1 MKLCEN
7 CQHYGMSRT
16 DGPMCTKNNKP
27 TSPLAVKDCWE
38 EAPGAGDKDVQAIL
52 ADVPASPAQNAWTQK
67 KPRGRKK
74 EHENYTDENGVL
86 MKWCRACGKYKPAD
100 DFSRKT
106 GAKDGLAYECRECK
120 AELQRKGRKK
130 KRMSEL
136 DMIRRKADEEK
147 PVTEGREEPDA
158 PLPEVHESDAPDAP
172 GDDAS
177 CEHPQDVMP
186 ESAIHEPEEFVPDDV
201 EHVEVGLPDIDA
213 ELDKVLYGDILVRE
227 GSDAFL
233 NINGVYVPIVDWK
246 SGSYG
251 VKPSGLRRIA
261 EYFFTLGMKAVR

>member
-27 TSPLAVKDCWE
+27 TSPLAVKECWE
-38 EAPGAGDKDVQAIL
+38 DAPGAGDKDVQAIL
-52 ADVPASPAQNAWTQK
+52 ADVPASPAQNAWTPK

-106 GAKDGLAYECRECK
+106 GTKDGLAYECRECK

-136 DMIRRKADEEK
+136 DMIRRKADEGK
-147 PVTEGREEPDA
+147 PVTEGRE
-158 PLPEVHESDAPDAP
+158 
-172 GDDAS
+172 
-177 CEHPQDVMP
+177 
-186 ESAIHEPEEFVPDDV
+186 
-201 EHVEVGLPDIDA
+201 
-213 ELDKVLYGDILVRE
+213 
-227 GSDAFL
+227 
-233 NINGVYVPIVDWK
+233 
-246 SGSYG
+246 
-251 VKPSGLRRIA
+251 
-261 EYFFTLGMKAVR
+261 

>member
-16 DGPMCTKNNKP
+16 DGPMCTKNNRP

-52 ADVPASPAQNAWTQK
+52 ADVPASPAQNAWTPK

-74 EHENYTDENGVL
+74 EHESYTDESGVL

-106 GAKDGLAYECRECK
+106 GTKDGLAYECRECK

-136 DMIRRKADEEK
+136 DMIRRKADED
-147 PVTEGREEPDA
+147 RLSIEEQEDPDA
-158 PLPEVHESDAPDAP
+158 AIPDTS
-172 GDDAS
+172 G
-177 CEHPQDVMP
+177 P
-186 ESAIHEPEEFVPDDV
+186 ESVDPPVEEAEMDPVDIIEFTP
-201 EHVEVGLPDIDA
+201 PDIAA

-227 GSDAFL
+227 GPDAFL

-261 EYFFTLGMKAVR
+261 EYFFTIGMEAVR